1 MAARRP
7 PAVARV
13 IERITKTAR
22 AHDLFAP
29 GDLVLLW
36 VSGGPDSVCLLESMV
51 RLRRLFRIRLAVFH
65 MDHRL
70 RPDSATDA
78 AYVRRLA
85 YRHGLPFHLAVA
97 VDEPGRSDSVEMW
110 GRFERAREAGKV
122 ALAIGASRM
131 ADGHTLDDQAETIL
145 MGLVLGWGLDGM
157 GGIAPVNGTLVRPLL
172 DVTRTEV
179 EAFCRALHLRPR
191 SDPTNADTNLLRN
204 ALRREAIPAIERS
217 TGRDVKRT
225 FARTADHLRRDAAAL
240 FAHADEHAQALVE
253 LREHGFAIRARP
265 LLDLPPALSSRVAR
279 RGFQRAD
286 LAWDHEAIEAVLD
299 LAAGSP
305 GRTRDLLLGIKAR
318 RTRTHVEVEG

>member
-13 IERITKTAR
+13 LERITKTAR
-22 AHDLFAP
+22 AHDLFTSD
-29 GDLVLLW
+29 DLVLLW
-36 VSGGPDSVCLLESMV
+36 VSGGPDSVCLLESLV
-51 RLRRLFRIRLAVFH
+51 RLRRLFGLRLAVFH

-85 YRHGLPFHLAVA
+85 DRHRLPFHLAVA

-110 GRFERAREAGKV
+110 GRFERAREAGRV
-122 ALAIGASRM
+122 ARAIGATRM

-191 SDPTNADTNLLRN
+191 RDPTNADTHLLRN
-204 ALRREAIPAIERS
+204 ALRQEAIPAIERS

-225 FARTADHLRRDAAAL
+225 FARTADHLRRDASAL
-240 FAHADEHAQALVE
+240 FAHADEHAEVLVE

-265 LLDLPPALSSRVAR
+265 LLDMPPALSSRVVR

-286 LAWDHEAIEAVLD
+286 LGWDHDAIDAVLD
-299 LAAGSP
+299 LAAGAP

-318 RTRTHVEVEG
+318 RTRTHVEVQG

>member
-13 IERITKTAR
+13 LERITKTAR
-22 AHDLFAP
+22 AHDLFTA

-85 YRHGLPFHLAVA
+85 DRHGLPFHLAVA

-110 GRFERAREAGKV
+110 GRFERAREGGKV
-122 ALAIGASRM
+122 ARAIGATRM

-179 EAFCRALHLRPR
+179 ESFCRALHLRPR
-191 SDPTNADTNLLRN
+191 RDPTNADTDLLRN
-204 ALRREAIPAIERS
+204 ALRLEAIPAIERS
-217 TGRDVKRT
+217 TGREVKRT
-225 FARTADHLRRDAAAL
+225 FARTADHLRRDASAL
-240 FAHADEHAQALVE
+240 FAHADEHA
-253 LREHGFAIRARP
+253 

-286 LAWDHEAIEAVLD
+286 LGWDHEAIDAVLD

>member
-13 IERITKTAR
+13 LERVTKTAR
-22 AHDLFAP
+22 AHDLFTP
-29 GDLVLLW
+29 GDLVLVW
-36 VSGGPDSVCLLESMV
+36 VSGGPDSVCLLESLV
-51 RLRRLFRIRLAVFH
+51 RRRRLFRLRLAVFH

-78 AYVRRLA
+78 VYVRRLA
-85 YRHGLPFHLAVA
+85 DRHGLPFHLAAA

-110 GRFERAREAGKV
+110 ARFERVREAGRV
-122 ALAIGASRM
+122 ARAIGATRM

-145 MGLVLGWGLDGM
+145 MGLILGWGLDGM
-157 GGIAPVNGTLVRPLL
+157 GGIAPVNGPLVRPLL
-172 DVTRTEV
+172 DVTRKEV
-179 EAFCRALHLRPR
+179 EGFCRALHLRPR
-191 SDPTNADTNLLRN
+191 HDPTNANTELLRN
-204 ALRREAIPAIERS
+204 ALRLEAIPAIERS
-217 TGRDVKRT
+217 TGREVKRT
-225 FARTADHLRRDAAAL
+225 FARTADHLRRDATAL
-240 FAHADEHAQALVE
+240 FAHADELAQTLVE
-253 LREHGFAIRARP
+253 HRDHGFAIRARP

-286 LAWDHEAIEAVLD
+286 LGWNHEAIDAVLD